1 MKRAMGCLL
10 LAVLLACL
18 TAVAGLANARMPQR
32 RGALTDDA
40 DVLEAQ
46 VAADVAEYARR
57 LEDETGIGLHVVLV
71 HFLDGLD
78 ARSYANDLFSAWALG
93 EDDLLLLGAAGEDSF
108 AVALGDD
115 VAGKLGRTNAENLL
129 YTSSH
134 FSALFKSQQYDAAM
148 AAFAEALSSLGSR
161 QLKAQASLD
170 GLFEDYLN
178 TSSGV
183 SPVKTEAQSYA
194 SELWDEVMTAIQQS
208 GDDYQA
214 RQQTHR
220 DERGGMSVGGWL
232 VLLLIVLILFGQSGP
247 ARRARRNG
255 PRSCCG
261 CSPLGWVAGL
271 LGLNVFADLFRR
283 RKGC

>member
-18 TAVAGLANARMPQR
+18 TPVAGLANARMPQR

-40 DVLEAQ
+40 DVLGAQ

-148 AAFAEALSSLGSR
+148 AAFAEALSSLVSR
-161 QLKAQASLD
+161 RNRSAKTFSPNRPATHPSGEHPQQLLRPF
-170 GLFEDYLN
+170 L
-178 TSSGV
+178 
-183 SPVKTEAQSYA
+183 
-194 SELWDEVMTAIQQS
+194 
-208 GDDYQA
+208 
-214 RQQTHR
+214 
-220 DERGGMSVGGWL
+220 
-232 VLLLIVLILFGQSGP
+232 
-247 ARRARRNG
+247 RARLAGPLCPKRISTIRSSTSQPPTLMP
-255 PRSCCG
+255 PRSSRWVCCRA
-261 CSPLGWVAGL
+261 W
-271 LGLNVFADLFRR
+271 
-283 RKGC
+283 